1 MITVI
6 RNPLGHKL
14 SDTAVEGTVGDS
26 SGDALVTT
34 TVAHGLSDGDYV
46 YVDSNVRS
54 YNGFRYVDSVAYNTF
69 KLKESENG
77 DYVPFK
83 RVVEIEYRV
92 SVLQHGVQCVHLP
105 IVYELESS
113 IYPNNTEE
121 ESYVPNA
128 VDSFED
134 NNGRVQLNLSS
145 ALTYPT
151 RYSKIELV
159 GAGPLAGTY
168 QITQVLQS
176 WSVVIDLAYDASY
189 SFAGYIVVKYYD
201 NYAINV
207 NVYGGIIS
215 GHPWESEKPV
225 ELLATLKLVPDDNNK
240 VLFSINEYLR
250 SQIKTI
256 NDLTIDTFPNNL
268 HFMTEFYI
276 GFFESYDQSDG
287 DEISTETGSEEI
299 DSFVGQAINAKNEFK
314 NLYSGH
320 LSEFV
325 SEEDYPAAWLTDFA
339 EPIAIVGYYFD
350 ISFLLMLNGV
360 DVVITT
366 NKVAGEL
373 VTQEITTIENPGKGV
388 IRVEVTPE
396 TGYDY
401 YCIQASTPGSAG
413 ETSAMVIPDLDE
425 WVNIAGTGTDWTTGV
440 NPTVTIP
447 GTGPTYKSDPLAGN
461 FAFVAGV
468 QYSITVQYDYNI
480 PGGNKTLRIRALDSS
495 NNTIVQASESVNGV
509 GSDSLN
515 LLFTATGQESKI
527 AIVIGDPGLV
537 LAESDFT
544 YTITDVS
551 GTQTTAGIESQVLT
565 EQICIHIL
573 EECDSTITGDLRELE
588 SGPYRLLE

>member
-14 SDTAVEGTVGDS
+14 SDTAVEGSVSDS
-26 SGDALVTT
+26 AGDALVTT

-46 YVDSNVRS
+46 YIDSNVGT

-77 DYVPFK
+77 DYIPFK
-83 RVVEIEYRV
+83 RIAEIEYRV

-121 ESYVPNA
+121 EDYTPNI

-134 NNGRVQLNLSS
+134 NNGSVQLNLSS
-145 ALTYPT
+145 ALTDPT

-159 GAGPLAGTY
+159 GDGPLAGTY
-168 QITQVLQS
+168 QITQVLQP
-176 WSVVIDLAYDASY
+176 WSVVIDLDYDASY
-189 SFAGYIVVKYYD
+189 SFSGYIVVRFYD

-225 ELLATLKLVPDDNNK
+225 ELLATLRLVPDDNNK

-250 SQIKTI
+250 SQIKTL

-366 NKVAGEL
+366 NKVAGEV

-401 YCIQASTPGSAG
+401 YCIQASTEGG
-413 ETSAMVIPDLDE
+413 EGESSAMVIPELDE
-425 WVNIAGTGTDWTTGV
+425 WVNVAGTGTDWTTGV

-447 GTGPTYKSDPLAGN
+447 GTGPTYKSDLLTGN
-461 FAFVAGV
+461 YTFIAGV
-468 QYSITVQYDYNI
+468 QYSITLEYSYNI
-480 PGGNKTLRIRALDSS
+480 PGANKTIRIRALDSS
-495 NNTIVQASESVNGV
+495 NNTIQQASEAVNGV
-509 GSDSLN
+509 GSDSVTLS
-515 LLFTATGQESKI
+515 FTASGIETKI
-527 AIVIGDPGLV
+527 AVVIGDPGLV
-537 LAESDFT
+537 LAESDFSFT
-544 YTITDVS
+544 VTGVS
-551 GTQTTAGIESQVLT
+551 GTLTTPGIPAQILT
-565 EQICIHIL
+565 EEICIHIL
-573 EECDSTITGDLRELE
+573 EECDSTITEDLRQLE
-588 SGPYRLLE
+588 SGPFRLLE

>member
-1 MITVI
+1 VITVI

-14 SDTAVEGTVGDS
+14 SDTTVEGTVGDS
-26 SGDALVTT
+26 AGDALVTT

-46 YVDSNVRS
+46 YIDSNVGT

-77 DYVPFK
+77 DYIPFK
-83 RVVEIEYRV
+83 RVAEIEYQV

-121 ESYVPNA
+121 EEYTPTI

-134 NNGRVQLNLSS
+134 NNGSVQLNLSS
-145 ALTYPT
+145 ALTDPT

-159 GAGPLAGTY
+159 GAGDLAGVY
-168 QITQVLQS
+168 QITQVLQP
-176 WSVVIDLAYDASY
+176 WSVVIDLDYDASY
-189 SFAGYIVVKYYD
+189 SFSGYVVVRFYD

-207 NVYGGIIS
+207 NIYGGIIS

-276 GFFESYDQSDG
+276 GYFESYDQSDG
-287 DEISTETGSEEI
+287 DEIETISGVEEV

-366 NKVAGEL
+366 NKVAGEV

-401 YCIQASTPGSAG
+401 YCIQASTAG
-413 ETSAMVIPDLDE
+413 VPASSVPIVLPDLDD
-425 WVNIAGTGTDWTTGV
+425 WTSLSGTGTEAWTPGV
-440 NPTVTIP
+440 NPTV
-447 GTGPTYKSDPLAGN
+447 
-461 FAFVAGV
+461 
-468 QYSITVQYDYNI
+468 NI
-480 PGGNKTLRIRALDSS
+480 PGAGFPGVTAEYIAGAYAFVEDTQYTITVNYDFVVNSGTQNPRTARLSILDSS
-495 NNTIVQASESVNGV
+495 NVVLATATTTDSVSS
-509 GSDSLN
+509 GSYSIEIT
-515 LLFTATGQESKI
+515 FTATADAVKVGFRYSSGRD
-527 AIVIGDPGLV
+527 VDV
-537 LAESDFT
+537 TVTS
-544 YTITDVS
+544 VS
-551 GTQTTAGIESQVLT
+551 GLEVVEAIPAQDLT
-565 EQICIHIL
+565 EEICIHIL